1 MRQAIA
7 AQPRK
12 FLNMVNKAEKETGTA
27 ITAKTYKR
35 PPDKSPSKALER
47 FFGWKG
53 YIACTVDEEFS
64 EKTFGPQLGERV
76 REYLEKLIPLY
87 EFLNQ
92 FSA

>member
-1 MRQAIA
+1 
-7 AQPRK
+7 
-12 FLNMVNKAEKETGTA
+12 MVNKAEKETGTT

-47 FFGWKG
+47 FFAWKG

-64 EKTFGPQLGERV
+64 EKTFGPQLAERV